1 MADYLCVRTSQ
12 EELLRKIFD
21 LVGDDVWVLQTTC
34 WTLRR
39 FQPAPPACRC
49 FKCNQ
54 PRTESLAGQMCRA
67 HRFPIKGKPCIDCDS
82 KSEYG
87 HCSHR
92 YAAQAWTAVN
102 SVERYLWTRD
112 SLGWP
117 QDLTVQ
123 AAAALGQLD
132 VFRLAFTPLPDF
144 CVCNTVFMVAAMG
157 GHVDII
163 QHAIDNGCEWDF
175 DSVHTVCGAA
185 AQCGHVAV
193 IDLAFRSGGDEWNAE
208 NSPRMAHCI
217 SRGIGQGGH
226 LEMLEWAQ
234 RHNLVDP
241 LTCVRAAAGENRQQ
255 VINRL
260 IGANLVKMQ
269 RDTSICEAAAG
280 GGHLDLLQK
289 LRCRGFVWDVSTCTA
304 AARGG
309 HLPVLQYARAER
321 CPWRDSVLA
330 EAAGTADVKM
340 LEWMCANGCHK
351 DPEACTVAG
360 STGRLDNLQFLRSVD
375 VKWSSVVCHRAALN
389 NHLRVLQWA
398 YANGCPWRYKDR
410 VKLMDNKRISKE
422 IHEWI
427 RALPMTECLRKRKRI
442 D

>member
-280 GGHLDLLQK
+280 GGHLELLQK
-289 LRCRGFVWDVSTCTA
+289 LPSRGFRWSVDTC
-304 AARGG
+304 
-309 HLPVLQYARAER
+309 
-321 CPWRDSVLA
+321 A
-330 EAAGTADVKM
+330 EAAHGGHVEVVRYARSSGCPWEPVSVLNEAAHGADAKM
-340 LEWMCANGCHK
+340 LEWLLANGC
-351 DPEACTVAG
+351 DANPVACTRAAQG
-360 STGRLDNLQFLRSVD
+360 GRLANLQYLRSLQVGWD
-375 VKWSSVVCHRAALN
+375 AQVCRWAAWKDDLPMLKWAHE
-389 NHLRVLQWA
+389 
-398 YANGCPWRYKDR
+398 NGCPWTAKDR
-410 VKLMDNKRISKE
+410 DDLLRDANRARRIRSPE
-422 IHEWI
+422 MRQWI
-427 RALPMTECLRKRKRI
+427 ISLVPDI
-442 D
+442 